1 MASVSEKLVAFAAA
15 AEPSQLRLRDTT
27 PAERSAAHSWVE
39 KHESAS
45 VRSWEHVS
53 VTIDGERV
61 LQVTKPEG
69 WQPEA
74 RKAPPAAASRTPKR
88 SAKQSAPSPASAAP
102 SICSGSTT
110 VAVGTNVHDRLDEFA
125 ASAYERMELTGTTP
139 ADRSATHTWVEEH
152 ANATIKAW
160 GHESATVGGERVLI
174 LTKPAGTPAPAGAG
188 ATALPA
194 KKKKKKKKKRKGPAS
209 TEGLT
214 EDEIKRR
221 EWQKKKQKEAIERQK
236 KGLPAAMPSKRRR
249 ANHPMRKGHNNDKR
263 DELPDGGG
271 GQAPS
276 SYNPEASA
284 GEGFMKAEA
293 WAPSS

>member
-249 ANHPMRKGHNNDKR
+249 ANHPMRKVHNNDKR

>member
-194 KKKKKKKKKRKGPAS
+194 KKKKKKKKRKGPAS

>member
-1 MASVSEKLVAFAAA
+1 
-15 AEPSQLRLRDTT
+15 
-27 PAERSAAHSWVE
+27 
-39 KHESAS
+39 
-45 VRSWEHVS
+45 
-53 VTIDGERV
+53 
-61 LQVTKPEG
+61 
-69 WQPEA
+69 
-74 RKAPPAAASRTPKR
+74 
-88 SAKQSAPSPASAAP
+88 
-102 SICSGSTT
+102 
-110 VAVGTNVHDRLDEFA
+110 VHDRLDEFA

-194 KKKKKKKKKRKGPAS
+194 KKKKKKKKRKGPAS